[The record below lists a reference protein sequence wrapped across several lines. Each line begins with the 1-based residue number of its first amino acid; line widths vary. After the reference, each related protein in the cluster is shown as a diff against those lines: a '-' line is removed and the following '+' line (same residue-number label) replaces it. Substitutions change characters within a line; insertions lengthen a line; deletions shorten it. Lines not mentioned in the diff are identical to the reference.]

1 MIRREVLIE
10 EDVVLERCI
19 VMDHCVIRCGARLRN
34 TIVDRYNTIAAGTRI
49 GYEPAADR
57 ARYHLTEGGV
67 AVIPIAPVRPEANL
81 YE

>member
-10 EDVVLERCI
+10 DDVVLDRCI
-19 VMDHCVIRCGARLRN
+19 VMDHCVVRRGARLRN
-34 TIVDRYNTIAAGTRI
+34 TIVDRYNTIPAGTRI
-49 GYEPAADR
+49 GYESGADR
-57 ARYHLTEGGV
+57 ERYYVSEGGV